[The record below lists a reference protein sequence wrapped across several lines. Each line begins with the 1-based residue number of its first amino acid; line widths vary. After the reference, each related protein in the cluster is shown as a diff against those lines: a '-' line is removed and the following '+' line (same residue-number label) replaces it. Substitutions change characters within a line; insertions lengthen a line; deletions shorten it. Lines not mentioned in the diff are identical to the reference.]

1 VLFLNIFIKIDCLLS
16 TLSSSLDMKQ
26 PPNVQLP
33 PVSLEEVYVVVTA
46 AASQDPGEIK
56 EATDR
61 LNDVL
66 ERPGSLDCLHE
77 IAAQKT
83 VALLV
88 RQQSIIQFKNNITHW
103 RSRR

>member
-1 VLFLNIFIKIDCLLS
+1 
-16 TLSSSLDMKQ
+16 MKQ
-26 PPNVQLP
+26 PLNVPLA

-46 AASQDPGEIK
+46 AVSQDPGEIR

-61 LNDVL
+61 LKEVL

-83 VALLV
+83 LPLLV